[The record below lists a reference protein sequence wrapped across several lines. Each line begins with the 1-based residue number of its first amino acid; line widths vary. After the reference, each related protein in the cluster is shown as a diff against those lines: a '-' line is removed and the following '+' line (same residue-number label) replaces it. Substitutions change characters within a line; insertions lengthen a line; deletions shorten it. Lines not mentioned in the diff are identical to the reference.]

1 MKDLKNVILEKLKIG
16 KHIKSVYDPDEL
28 NNQEYSIDFDS
39 DDFDLV
45 INNIE
50 SKHKD
55 FIAIDGKQLSD
66 IDFSN
71 ARDAKNV
78 VDIFID
84 LKEFLKLILRSYAKW
99 DKELLVYHGHLEV
112 ILTSQYRDRIY
123 YIYAISPLTAK
134 FIRNNTDYLEKN
146 LDSLYILQKEKDH
159 IEEIS
164 V

>member
-1 MKDLKNVILEKLKIG
+1 MKDLKNIILEKLKIG
-16 KHIKSVYDPDEL
+16 KHTKSVYDPDEL
-28 NNQEYSIDFDS
+28 NNQEYSIDFNS

-55 FIAIDGKQLSD
+55 FIATDGKQLSD
-66 IDFSN
+66 IDFSDVK
-71 ARDAKNV
+71 DAKNI

-84 LKEFLKLILRSYAKW
+84 LKDFLKFFSRSYEKW
-99 DKELLVYHGHLEV
+99 TKELLVYHGHLVV
-112 ILTSQYRDRIY
+112 ILTSSYRTRIY
-123 YIYAISPLTAK
+123 YIYAISPQTAK
-134 FIRNNTDYLEKN
+134 FIRNYTDYLEKN
-146 LDSLYILQKEKDH
+146 LDSLSILQKEKDH

>member
-1 MKDLKNVILEKLKIG
+1 MKTINKYIIEKLKIG
-16 KHIKSVYDPDEL
+16 KQTKSVYDPDEL
-28 NNQEYSIDFDS
+28 NNEEYSIGFDS

-55 FIAIDGKQLSD
+55 FIAIDRKQLTD
-66 IDFSN
+66 IDFSDV
-71 ARDAKNV
+71 RDAKNI

-84 LKEFLKLILRSYAKW
+84 LKEFLKLLLRTYEKW
-99 DKELLVYHGHLEV
+99 NKELLVYHGHLEV

-134 FIRNNTDYLEKN
+134 LIRNNTDYLEKN
-146 LDSLYILQKEKDH
+146 LDSLSILQNERGH
-159 IEEIS
+159 VEEIS
-164 V
+164 I